1 MNVVR
6 MNTAIKKK
14 LSTRFLTWLDKRIP
28 AKQQHTLDLN
38 SIFILPTT
46 FGWAFIA
53 MSLSLFLLG
62 TNYQNNIMLL
72 MSYLLVSVMLLA
84 LFYTHRNMAKLTLS
98 AAPVLPFHLNEAGVT
113 VIKVDSNQ
121 QPESIRASGIL
132 HVKWIDTTE
141 GHSHNLTTESPTF
154 LLPITVKKRGLHRL
168 SRVTF
173 MCEYPLGLY
182 KCWTHLDFDLTALV
196 YPAAARGMA
205 NIVAI
210 AHDDDINND
219 ASVRNT
225 VQGNSDFHALADY
238 EQGQPLNR
246 VVWKQVAKSGKW
258 VTKTFDEHKH
268 SQHYLSI
275 ANTMD
280 TEKALS
286 ILTFHV
292 LEMDSKGL
300 PYGINYKSIHV
311 APSYGLQHKVDCLTA
326 LAMFSDTNQTATGA
340 ST

>member
-1 MNVVR
+1 MMR
-6 MNTAIKKK
+6 MGTAIKKK

-28 AKQQHTLDLN
+28 AKRQHTLDLN

-46 FGWAFIA
+46 FGWAFIT

-72 MSYLLVSVMLLA
+72 MSYLLVSIMLLA
-84 LFYTHRNMAKLTLS
+84 LFYTHRNMAQLTLS
-98 AAPVLPFHLNEAGVT
+98 AAPVPPFHANDAGAT
-113 VIKVDSNQ
+113 AIKIDSHQ
-121 QPESIRASGIL
+121 QPVKHHASGLL
-132 HVKWIDTTE
+132 HAKWINTTAQ
-141 GHSHNLTTESPTF
+141 HCHNLTTESSRF
-154 LLPITVKKRGLHRL
+154 LLPITLKERGEHRL

-196 YPAAARGMA
+196 YPTPTRGMA
-205 NIVAI
+205 NIVAM
-210 AHDDDINND
+210 AHDDDVKD
-219 ASVRNT
+219 EASLRKT
-225 VQGNSDFHALADY
+225 SQGNSDFHTLADY

-258 VTKTFDEHKH
+258 VLKTFDEQDHT
-268 SQHYLSI
+268 QHYLSI
-275 ANTMD
+275 NNNIE

-292 LEMDSKGL
+292 LEMDTRGV
-300 PYGINYKSIHV
+300 PYGIDYKSIHITP
-311 APSYGLQHKVDCLTA
+311 ACGLQHKTDCLTA
-326 LAMFSDTNQTATGA
+326 LARFGETGPKA
-340 ST
+340 RGSVS

>member
-1 MNVVR
+1 MS
-6 MNTAIKKK
+6 TAIRKK

-28 AKQQHTLDLN
+28 ANRQHTLDLN

-46 FGWAFIA
+46 FGWAFIV

-72 MSYLLVSVMLLA
+72 MSYLLLSIMLLA

-98 AAPVLPFHLNEAGVT
+98 ALPISPYHADEKGVT
-113 VIKVDSNQ
+113 VIKIDSRQ
-121 QPESIRASGIL
+121 QAAKHRASGLL
-132 HVKWIDTTE
+132 HAKWIDN
-141 GHSHNLTTESPTF
+141 SAYYCHNLTTDSSTF
-154 LLPITVKKRGLHRL
+154 PLPIALKERGRHRL
-168 SRVTF
+168 SRITF
-173 MCEYPLGLY
+173 LCEYPLGLY

-196 YPAAARGMA
+196 YPAPTRGMA

-210 AHDDDINND
+210 PHDEDMKNED
-219 ASVRNT
+219 SGHST
-225 VQGNSDFHALADY
+225 SLGNSDFHTLADY

-258 VTKTFDEHKH
+258 VLKTFDEQEHT
-268 SQHYLSI
+268 QHYLSI
-275 ANTMD
+275 SHTIE

-292 LEMDSKGL
+292 LEMDSKRL
-300 PYGINYKSIHV
+300 PYGISYKSINIT
-311 APSYGLQHKVDCLTA
+311 PSCGLQHKAECLTA
-326 LAMFSDTNQTATGA
+326 LAQYGRAQTVTKAA